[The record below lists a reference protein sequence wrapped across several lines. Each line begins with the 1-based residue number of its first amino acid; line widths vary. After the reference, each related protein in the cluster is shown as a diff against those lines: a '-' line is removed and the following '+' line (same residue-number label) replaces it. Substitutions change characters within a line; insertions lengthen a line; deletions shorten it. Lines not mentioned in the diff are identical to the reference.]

1 MIDEYKSA
9 QISPKDVFAQSFNL
23 PDILYWIKHEPDFGK
38 QAVFLDDAN
47 VPSELPS
54 LAELQS
60 YYAQGVRIV
69 APPMWALLSVDG
81 SGRIVPSQYARNAKA
96 AHLDLIT
103 WTLERSGRIVEE
115 VLPTQGTPSPSFY
128 YQTTLDALHND
139 GDILVTLDVLAKQVG
154 IRGIFSDW
162 AATVSFYANCMGLK

>member
-1 MIDEYKSA
+1 M
-9 QISPKDVFAQSFNL
+9 FAQSFNL
-23 PDILYWIKHEPDFGK
+23 DDILYWIDHEPKFGK

-47 VPSELPS
+47 VPDELPS
-54 LAELQS
+54 LAELQ
-60 YYAQGVRIV
+60 ALAARGVKIV
-69 APPMWALLSVDG
+69 APPMWALLTVDG
-81 SGRIVPSQYARNAKA
+81 SGKIVPSQYARNAKA

-115 VLPTQGTPSPSFY
+115 VLPTRGTPSPSFY
-128 YQTTLDALHND
+128 YQTTLDALRSD

-162 AATVSFYANCMGLK
+162 AATVSFYANCMGVK